1 MTLIKK
7 LAKRIVYKMPQ
18 RIKKMV
24 YCIYNSVHYP
34 EMKEKKMSF
43 GEKYFMLLDLLLI
56 PQKD

>member
-34 EMKEKKMSF
+34 EMKEKKIVF
-43 GEKYFMLLDLLLI
+43 WGKITGKKIFFYYTN
-56 PQKD
+56 